1 MDTVLIEE
9 LDTIKDNLTELRKML
24 RRLITKTDLRHEL
37 TDNKRILLTIVDNEL
52 DNSITVLSLL
62 ILSLKSRQALSNIED
77 VERQGIEE
85 REEESYRFF

>member
-1 MDTVLIEE
+1 MDEVLIEE
-9 LDTIKDNLTELRKML
+9 LNTIKDNLNELRKML

-37 TDNKRILLTIVDNEL
+37 TDYKRILLTIVDNEL

-62 ILSLKSRQALSNIED
+62 ILSLKSRKALSNIED
-77 VERQGIEE
+77 IEQQGIEE